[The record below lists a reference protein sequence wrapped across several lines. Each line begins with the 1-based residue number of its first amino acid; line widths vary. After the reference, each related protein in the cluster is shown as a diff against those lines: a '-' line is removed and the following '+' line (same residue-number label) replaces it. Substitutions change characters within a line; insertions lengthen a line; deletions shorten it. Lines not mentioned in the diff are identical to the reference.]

1 MKSIGIFVN
10 PLINKYNEIYQ
21 TLKEFNM
28 QGLSFYSLNDE
39 IKSSDFIQKH
49 TDEKL
54 SVILVFGGDGTILR
68 AVSESLKFN
77 APILGINFGRLGF
90 LTESNFKELSTVF
103 TDILNDRYKIQ
114 KRMLLIVSV
123 NREKKTIYKELGL
136 NDAVVI
142 RGNVPKLINM
152 KIKNNKRFVLE
163 TRCDGVIASTPTGS
177 TAYSLSAG
185 GPILTPTMDAIVFT
199 PINPHILS
207 VRPMVFKSS
216 DKLHFIVEGLDDKPI
231 LQIDGKNNFNL
242 KYEDEILITASKQKV
257 SFIKLTNKTFY
268 QILRRKMHM
277 GKI

>member
-1 MKSIGIFVN
+1 MKAIGIFVN
-10 PLINKYNEIYQ
+10 PLINKFNEIFEMLQ
-21 TLKEFNM
+21 KLNTL
-28 QGLSFYSLNDE
+28 GISFYFLNEE
-39 IKSSDFIQKH
+39 INYPDFIKKH
-49 TDEKL
+49 SNEKL

-68 AVSESLKFN
+68 AVPISLKLN
-77 APILGINFGRLGF
+77 VPILGINFGRLGF
-90 LTESNFKELSTVF
+90 LTESNFKDLNTVF
-103 TDILNDRYKIQ
+103 SDILNERYKIQ
-114 KRMLLIVSV
+114 KRMLLVVSV
-123 NREKKTIYKELGL
+123 NRGKETVFKELGL

-142 RGNVPKLINM
+142 RGNVPKLINI
-152 KIKNNKRFVLE
+152 KFKNNKRFVLE

-185 GPILTPTMDAIVFT
+185 GPILTPTMEAIVFT

-216 DKLHFIVEGLDDKPI
+216 DKLHFIVEGSDDRPI
-231 LQIDGKNNFNL
+231 LQIDGKNNFELESN
-242 KYEDEILITASKQKV
+242 DEVLITASKHKV

>member
-1 MKSIGIFVN
+1 MKAIGIFVN
-10 PLINKYNEIYQ
+10 PLINKYQEIFL
-21 TLKEFNM
+21 TLREFNT
-28 QGLSFYSLNDE
+28 QGISFYFLNSE
-39 IKSSDFIQKH
+39 INRPDFMKKH

-68 AVSESLKFN
+68 AVPVSLKFN

-90 LTESNFKELSTVF
+90 LTESNFKELKAVF
-103 TDILNDRYKIQ
+103 SDILSDHYKIQ
-114 KRMLLIVSV
+114 KRMLLIVRV
-123 NREKKTIYKELGL
+123 IRDKQNVYKELGL

-142 RGNVPKLINM
+142 RGNVPKLINI

-207 VRPMVFKSS
+207 VRPMVFKSN

-231 LQIDGKNNFNL
+231 LQIDGKNNFSLQSN
-242 KYEDEILITASKQKV
+242 DEVLITASKQKV
-257 SFIKLTNKTFY
+257 SFIKLSNKTFY

>member
-1 MKSIGIFVN
+1 MKAIGIFVN
-10 PLINKYNEIYQ
+10 PLINKFNEIFEMLQ
-21 TLKEFNM
+21 KLNT
-28 QGLSFYSLNDE
+28 QGISFYFLNEE
-39 IKSSDFIQKH
+39 INYPDFIKKH
-49 TDEKL
+49 SNEKL

-68 AVSESLKFN
+68 AVPISLKLN
-77 APILGINFGRLGF
+77 VPILGINFGRLGF
-90 LTESNFKELSTVF
+90 LTESNFKDLNTVF
-103 TDILNDRYKIQ
+103 SDILNERYKIQ
-114 KRMLLIVSV
+114 KRMLLVVSV
-123 NREKKTIYKELGL
+123 NREKETVFKELGL

-142 RGNVPKLINM
+142 RGNVPKLINI
-152 KIKNNKRFVLE
+152 KFKNNKRFVLE

-185 GPILTPTMDAIVFT
+185 GPILTPTMEAIVFT

-216 DKLHFIVEGLDDKPI
+216 DKLHFIVEGSEDRPI
-231 LQIDGKNNFNL
+231 LQIDGKNNFELESN
-242 KYEDEILITASKQKV
+242 DEVLITASKHKV

>member
-1 MKSIGIFVN
+1 MKGIGLFVN
-10 PLINKYNEIYQ
+10 PQINKFGDIFQ
-21 TLKEFNM
+21 TLRKFSE
-28 QGLSFYSLNDE
+28 QGISFFSLNDE
-39 IKSSDFIQKH
+39 IKTPDFVKKNIN
-49 TDEKL
+49 EEL
-54 SVILVFGGDGTILR
+54 SAILVFGGDGTILR
-68 AVSESLKFN
+68 AVPISLKYN

-90 LTESNFKELSTVF
+90 LTESDFKELNAVF
-103 TDILNDRYKIQ
+103 TNILKEKYKIQ
-114 KRMLLIVSV
+114 NRMLLTVTV
-123 NREKKTIYKELGL
+123 NRNKQTVYKELGL

-142 RGNVPKLINM
+142 RGNVPKLINI

-216 DKLHFIVEGLDDKPI
+216 DKLHFIIEGLDDRPI

-242 KYEDEILITASKQKV
+242 KSNDEVLITASKKKV

>member
-1 MKSIGIFVN
+1 MKAVGIFVN
-10 PLINKYNEIYQ
+10 PLINKYNEIFSI
-21 TLKEFNM
+21 LEEFNNR
-28 QGLSFYSLNDE
+28 GISFYSLNNE
-39 IKSSDFIQKH
+39 IFSPEFIKKH
-49 TDEKL
+49 SGEKL

-68 AVSESLKFN
+68 AVPVSLKFN
-77 APILGINFGRLGF
+77 VPILGINFGRLGF
-90 LTESNFKELSTVF
+90 LTESNFKELNSVF
-103 TDILNDRYKIQ
+103 SDILKDRYKIQ
-114 KRMLLIVSV
+114 KRMLLVVTV
-123 NREKKTIYKELGL
+123 NRGKKTIYKELGL

-142 RGNVPKLINM
+142 RGNVPKLINI

-207 VRPMVFKSS
+207 VRPMVFKSN
-216 DKLHFIVEGLDDKPI
+216 DKLHFIIQGLEDKPI

-242 KYEDEILITASKQKV
+242 QTDDEVLITASKQKV

>member
-1 MKSIGIFVN
+1 MKAIGIFVN
-10 PLINKYNEIYQ
+10 PLINKFNEIFEMLQ
-21 TLKEFNM
+21 KLNT
-28 QGLSFYSLNDE
+28 QGISFYFLNEE
-39 IKSSDFIQKH
+39 INYPDFIKKH
-49 TDEKL
+49 SNEKL

-68 AVSESLKFN
+68 AVPISLKLN
-77 APILGINFGRLGF
+77 VPILGINFGRLGF
-90 LTESNFKELSTVF
+90 LTESNFKDLNTVF
-103 TDILNDRYKIQ
+103 SDILNERYKIQ
-114 KRMLLIVSV
+114 KRMLLVVSV
-123 NREKKTIYKELGL
+123 NRKKETVFKELGL

-142 RGNVPKLINM
+142 RGNVPKLINI
-152 KIKNNKRFVLE
+152 KFKNNKRFVLE

-185 GPILTPTMDAIVFT
+185 GPILTPTMEAIVFT

-216 DKLHFIVEGLDDKPI
+216 DKLHFIVEGSEDRPI
-231 LQIDGKNNFNL
+231 LQIDGKNNFELESN
-242 KYEDEILITASKQKV
+242 DEVLITASKHKV